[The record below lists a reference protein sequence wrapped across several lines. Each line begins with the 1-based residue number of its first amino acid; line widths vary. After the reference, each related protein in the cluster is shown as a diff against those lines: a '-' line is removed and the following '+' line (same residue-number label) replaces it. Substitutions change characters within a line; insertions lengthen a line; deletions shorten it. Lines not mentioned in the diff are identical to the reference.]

1 MHLTP
6 RERRALRAIEEALAA
21 EDPALAGLL
30 SHWPTPW
37 RARLL
42 RWATW
47 AAVALAA
54 ILLAAGLVLSDTGLF
69 MAALLMLLVLVVI
82 SRRASPS
89 SGGGRSS

>member
-1 MHLTP
+1 MQLTP

-42 RWATW
+42 RWVTW
-47 AAVALAA
+47 AAVVIAA
-54 ILLAAGLVLSDTGLF
+54 ILLLVGLVLSDSGLF
-69 MAALLMLLVLVVI
+69 LGALLTILALVAILR
-82 SRRASPS
+82 SKWAG
-89 SGGGRSS
+89 GGGRA

>member
-1 MHLTP
+1 MQLTP

-47 AAVALAA
+47 GGVAIAA
-54 ILLAAGLVLSDTGLF
+54 ILLLVGLVLSDSWLF
-69 MAALLMLLVLVVI
+69 LGSLLTMVALVAIL
-82 SRRASPS
+82 RRGSPS
-89 SGGGRSS
+89 AEGGTRA